1 MFLNKFFHTA
11 RKIQSQ
17 IREVGKIH
25 LRSSKWGS
33 VRDNFLEGNLF
44 CAACGSHKHLQVHH
58 VQPFHL
64 NPALELDV
72 TNLLVLCMDELDCHL
87 LLGHGD
93 SFRCYNPNVRED
105 VAKFRVSTK
114 EEREI
119 IVKLAKDNRLKD

>member
-1 MFLNKFFHTA
+1 MLLNKFFHAA

-17 IREVGKIH
+17 IREVGKTH
-25 LRSSKWGS
+25 LRSSKWGT
-33 VRDNFLEGNLF
+33 VRDKFLEENLF
-44 CAACGSHKHLQVHH
+44 CAACGSHKQLQVHH
-58 VQPFHL
+58 IQPFHL

-93 SFRCYNPNVRED
+93 SFRCYNTNVRED

-114 EEREI
+114 EERET
-119 IVKLAKDNRLKD
+119 IVKLAKVNRLKD